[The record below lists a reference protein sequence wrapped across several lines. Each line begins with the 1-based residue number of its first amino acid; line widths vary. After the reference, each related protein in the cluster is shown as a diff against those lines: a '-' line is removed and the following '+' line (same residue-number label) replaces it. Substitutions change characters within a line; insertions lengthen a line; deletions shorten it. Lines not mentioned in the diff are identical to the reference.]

1 MVREASEAGA
11 DAVWPGE
18 TRRGEQADHPE
29 GLASAESS
37 RRIDLNEWSADD
49 HSAHDLI
56 SHGVVRRAG
65 GAMDKKVKKKVLQQI
80 PYGAYIVGTQTE
92 DGKDWLMF
100 GTWLMQT
107 SFKPTLVAF
116 AFRKDSRTLATVR
129 RSKSF
134 AVSFIREGTQDV
146 AELGLDGP
154 FGKVTSER
162 TTPALPGPS
171 DRVSWSGW

>member
-1 MVREASEAGA
+1 MVREAPEAGA
-11 DAVWPGE
+11 DAVWPRE
-18 TRRGEQADHPE
+18 TRRAEQADHPE

-37 RRIDLNEWSADD
+37 RRIDLNERRADEAC
-49 HSAHDLI
+49 AHDLI

-116 AFRKDSRTLATVR
+116 AFRKDSRTLANVR

-134 AVSFIREGTQDV
+134 AVSFLRDGTQDV
-146 AELGLDGP
+146 GELGLEGA
-154 FGKVTSER
+154 FER
-162 TTPALPGPS
+162 AQTE
-171 DRVSWSGW
+171 RVAW